1 MRTLTTYVFLILGL
15 IANAQGNTPTS
26 STTSEKPKVEEKKW
40 YEKMKWSGYAQ
51 MRYNR
56 LLESNPNY
64 KCESCDKSWGDNQ
77 SFFFRR
83 ARLTYQGYV
92 NERVYAYVQMDYAS
106 IIKSKADQNENWNFI
121 QLRDA
126 YFDYGFDSKN
136 EFRIRM
142 GLTKVPYGFD
152 NMQSSAVRLPMDRS
166 DAMNSGA
173 PNERDM
179 GAFFLWSPENVR
191 KLQRDTLTSNGMK
204 GHGDYG
210 VFMIGMYNGQS
221 ANKPELND
229 QVHVAAKLS
238 YPIKIKS
245 QIIEPGISA
254 FAGRWVMGPDQ
265 LTSGVVTTSDKEY
278 DDQRVAVGV
287 MVQPRPIGL
296 TAEYTKGKGPEFNP
310 TTNTVETKNL
320 EGAYATL
327 SYRIASKKAG
337 IIQPFFRAQ
346 YYNGGKKLEKDARHY
361 HVNEWEGG
369 VEWMV
374 NKGMEVTASY
384 QNGHR
389 RMSDLSVLNYNES
402 GHLLRLQVQFNY

>member
-1 MRTLTTYVFLILGL
+1 MRILTTYAFLFIGL
-15 IANAQGNTPTS
+15 FASAQTAP
-26 STTSEKPKVEEKKW
+26 STTSVNTDKPKTEEKKW
-40 YEKMKWSGYAQ
+40 FEKMKWSGYAQ
-51 MRYNR
+51 FRYNR
-56 LLESNPNY
+56 LLESNPDF

-92 NERVYAYVQMDYAS
+92 TDRVFAYVQMDYAS
-106 IIKSKADQNENWNFI
+106 TIRSKADQTENWNFV

-126 YFDYGFDSKN
+126 YFDYGLDAKN
-136 EFRIRM
+136 EYRIRI
-142 GLTKVPYGFD
+142 GLTKVPFGFD
-152 NMQSSAVRLPMDRS
+152 NMQSSSVRLPMDRS
-166 DAMNSGA
+166 DALNSGA

-179 GAFFLWSPENVR
+179 GAFFLWSPEKIR
-191 KLQRDTLTSNGMK
+191 KLQRDTLTSNGLK

-210 VFMIGMYNGQS
+210 VFMIGVYNGQS

-238 YPIKIKS
+238 YPIRIKS

-254 FAGRWVMGPDQ
+254 FAGRWVMGPDL
-265 LTSGVVTTSDKEY
+265 LTTGVITTTDKEY

-287 MVQPRPIGL
+287 VMQPKPIGI

-310 TTNTVETKNL
+310 TTKTIETKNL

-327 SYRIASKKAG
+327 SYRINSKKAG
-337 IIQPFFRAQ
+337 IIQPFFRTQ
-346 YYNGGKKLEKDARHY
+346 YYIGGKKLEKDARHY

-369 VEWMV
+369 VEWLI
-374 NKGMEVTASY
+374 NKGVEVTASY
-384 QNGHR
+384 LNGHR
-389 RMSDLSVLNYNES
+389 RMSDLSTLDYNES